1 MLRSSTAHSHP
12 PHCPGPEREFP
23 KLGPRTSTAL
33 CCLLIVCSVGV
44 FHSRVLFEREV
55 TIPWDFT
62 GYHYPLLVAYAD
74 ALYAGELPLWD
85 PLTYCGRP
93 LLANPQVAGF
103 YPPIAIAAAWGRDG
117 LLLRLEWLAIAHI
130 ALSGVF
136 TFFLA
141 RRLGSSTNA
150 ALVAALAFCL
160 GPLYASQLQHIGLV
174 MGSPWLVFSWY
185 AVFLNSRVRVLCF
198 SLAWTGCL
206 LAGFAA
212 FLLVTCVSTFLLG
225 ILVAPRRRI
234 LLDLTLAS
242 LLASLLSLGQLGL
255 TLGLLHES
263 IAKYRT
269 DWMGFGGGIPPESLL
284 TALVPN
290 YFNTFQPDQFSGR
303 ADLTQMYLSFGW
315 SVIAL
320 IAVGFRAIP

>member
-12 PHCPGPEREFP
+12 PHCPRPERESP

-74 ALYAGELPLWD
+74 ALHAGELPLWD

-117 LLLRLEWLAIAHI
+117 LLSRLEWLAIAHT
-130 ALSGVF
+130 ALAGVF

-160 GPLYASQLQHIGLV
+160 GPFYASQLQHIGLV
-174 MGSPWLVFSWY
+174 MSSPWIVLSWY
-185 AVFLNSRVRVLCF
+185 AVLFNSRVRILCF

-206 LAGFAA
+206 LAGFTA

-234 LLDLTLAS
+234 LLDLTLGSSVLHWNSSRKAS
-242 LLASLLSLGQLGL
+242 PSTGPSGWVSAAGSLRNLSSPPLSPI
-255 TLGLLHES
+255 TS
-263 IAKYRT
+263 IPSSRINSAVEPISPRCISPS
-269 DWMGFGGGIPPESLL
+269 D
-284 TALVPN
+284 
-290 YFNTFQPDQFSGR
+290 GR
-303 ADLTQMYLSFGW
+303 
-315 SVIAL
+315 
-320 IAVGFRAIP
+320 